1 MGPSAL
7 PRPLS
12 PTPTELSSLLTP
24 QLLLLLRLP
33 TSDMLST
40 HTPMPQVLLS
50 LMSMVPSFPLIPPRF
65 TLPRLPMP
73 KPEEPSTP
81 LDTMLMDLPDSLPT
95 PTVLLSPSNPLMS
108 LLPELNTSRPS
119 PALRPIDSQTNEKHP
134 WTMCK

>member
-1 MGPSAL
+1 M
-7 PRPLS
+7 
-12 PTPTELSSLLTP
+12 ELSSLLTP
-24 QLLLLLRLP
+24 QLLLLQKLP

-108 LLPELNTSRPS
+108 LLPAEHLK
-119 PALRPIDSQTNEKHP
+119 ALASA
-134 WTMCK
+134 